1 MYKEIQIMKYKKFEL
16 NFKNVFK
23 NFYYIT
29 MYNDIKFKYT
39 KLVESINIH
48 YFIFYRDL
56 YR

>member
-1 MYKEIQIMKYKKFEL
+1 MKYKKFEL